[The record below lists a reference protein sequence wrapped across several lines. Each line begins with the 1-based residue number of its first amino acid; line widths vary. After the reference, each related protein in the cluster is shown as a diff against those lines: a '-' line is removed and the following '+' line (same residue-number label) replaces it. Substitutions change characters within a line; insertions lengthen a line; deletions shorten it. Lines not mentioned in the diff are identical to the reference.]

1 MGASQTRGVPNFF
14 VIKDDLKLTR
24 SQRTGRIYN
33 ELESIYI
40 VNPAQAY
47 EYINHDAILYD
58 IFPGRDRR
66 LVFVF
71 NRNEVQPL
79 WDKWCN
85 HELN

>member
-1 MGASQTRGVPNFF
+1 M
-14 VIKDDLKLTR
+14 TR

-47 EYINHDAILYD
+47 EYINHDAVLYD

-79 WDKWCN
+79 WDAWCK

>member
-1 MGASQTRGVPNFF
+1 M
-14 VIKDDLKLTR
+14 TR

-40 VNPAQAY
+40 VNPVQAY
-47 EYINHDAILYD
+47 EYLNHDAILYD

-66 LVFVF
+66 IVFVF
-71 NRNEVQPL
+71 NRNEVKPL